1 MGRFVTCNSR
11 PCPVQEIAVQ
21 AGGTIVFDTRVEF
34 TEAGPCGLP
43 QDTGFFQLFKGNI
56 AGDNIVYNCQSS
68 DDPCPEQYPNQVL
81 NKPVFA
87 TPGGG
92 HRFNRSLTIRN
103 AAVDDGG
110 DYTFRVE
117 LRADGSNEPSI
128 TFRVTVTRKFTQS
141 ITAVYVTGS
150 SLPTLPGLSA
160 VQHATRG
167 ESLGRSCHENNVNDY
182 YVILTARSSS

>member
-1 MGRFVTCNSR
+1 MHTYTHAHTHTCTHTHTRTGMGRFVTCNSR

-56 AGDNIVYNCQSS
+56 AGENIVYNCQGS
-68 DDPCPEQYPNQVL
+68 DDPCPERYSNQVL

-87 TPGGG
+87 TPSGG
-92 HRFNRSLTIRN
+92 HRFNRNLTIRN
-103 AAVDDGG
+103 AAMNDGG

-117 LRADGSNEPSI
+117 LRADWSNEPSI

-150 SLPTLPGLSA
+150 SLPGL
-160 VQHATRG
+160 
-167 ESLGRSCHENNVNDY
+167 
-182 YVILTARSSS
+182 